1 MFSRI
6 QLSSEGYPHAA
17 TRSAPGRHLRLVRLY
32 PLGVGPHLL
41 QDHCRRAGAEI
52 LTHRM
57 IWSCALL
64 MVLTLLGR
72 QWHKVQAVLRQPK
85 VLLTL
90 AFTSITVGGNWLL
103 FIWAI
108 NNGHMLDASL
118 GYYINPLFNVL
129 LGMLFL
135 SEKLRRLQWWAVG
148 LAAIGVAI
156 QIIAF
161 GSLPWIALVL
171 ASSFAIYG
179 LIRKKLALDALTGLL
194 IETLIMLP
202 PAAIYLWGFADSP
215 TSHLTQND
223 WHLNLL
229 LIAAGAVT
237 TAPLL
242 CFTAAATRLKLS
254 TLGFFQYIGPSLM
267 FILAVTLYGEA
278 LALDKM
284 ITFAFIWSALVLFSL
299 DGLRSGKR
307 RQAAEQA

>member
-1 MFSRI
+1 MFPDIRTPVKVIRMQQQI
-6 QLSSEGYPHAA
+6 QRQGVLYALGAYTLWGLAPIYFKSLSAVPA
-17 TRSAPGRHLRLVRLY
+17 
-32 PLGVGPHLL
+32 
-41 QDHCRRAGAEI
+41 AEI

-64 MVLTLLGR
+64 MVLVLLGR

-90 AFTSITVGGNWLL
+90 AFTSVTVGGNWLL

-148 LAAIGVAI
+148 LAVIGVAV
-156 QIIAF
+156 QLIAF

-194 IETLIMLP
+194 IETMIMLP

-229 LIAAGAVT
+229 LIAAGVVT

-284 ITFAFIWSALVLFSL
+284 ITFGCIWSALVLFSL

-307 RQAAEQA
+307 RQQAG

>member
-1 MFSRI
+1 MQQHVQRQGVIYALCAYTLWGLAPIYFKAI
-6 QLSSEGYPHAA
+6 AA
-17 TRSAPGRHLRLVRLY
+17 VPA
-32 PLGVGPHLL
+32 
-41 QDHCRRAGAEI
+41 AEI

-64 MVLTLLGR
+64 LVLTLLGR
-72 QWHKVQAVLRQPK
+72 QWHKVQAILRQPK

-202 PAAIYLWGFADSP
+202 PAAIYLWGIADSP

>member
-1 MFSRI
+1 MQQQI
-6 QLSSEGYPHAA
+6 QRQGIIYALCAYTLWGLAPIYFK
-17 TRSAPGRHLRLVRLY
+17 TISAVP
-32 PLGVGPHLL
+32 
-41 QDHCRRAGAEI
+41 AAEI

-64 MVLTLLGR
+64 MVMTLLAR

-90 AFTSITVGGNWLL
+90 AFTSVTVGGNWLL

-148 LAAIGVAI
+148 LAVVGVAV
-156 QIIAF
+156 QLIAF

-194 IETLIMLP
+194 IETMIMLP

-267 FILAVTLYGEA
+267 FILAVTLYGEE

-284 ITFAFIWSALVLFSL
+284 ITFGCIWSALVLFTL
-299 DGLRSGKR
+299 DGLHSGKR
-307 RQAAEQA
+307 RQAAG

>member
-1 MFSRI
+1 MQQHVQRQGVIYALCAYTLWGLAPIYFKTI
-6 QLSSEGYPHAA
+6 AA
-17 TRSAPGRHLRLVRLY
+17 VPA
-32 PLGVGPHLL
+32 
-41 QDHCRRAGAEI
+41 AEI

-57 IWSCALL
+57 IWSYALL
-64 MVLTLLGR
+64 LVLTLLGR

-202 PAAIYLWGFADSP
+202 PAAIYLWGIADSP

>member
-1 MFSRI
+1 MQQHVQRQGVIYALCAYTLWGLAPIYFKTI
-6 QLSSEGYPHAA
+6 AA
-17 TRSAPGRHLRLVRLY
+17 VPA
-32 PLGVGPHLL
+32 
-41 QDHCRRAGAEI
+41 AEI

-202 PAAIYLWGFADSP
+202 PAAIYLWGIADSP

>member
-1 MFSRI
+1 MQQHVQRQGVIYALCAYTLWGLAPIYFKTI
-6 QLSSEGYPHAA
+6 AA
-17 TRSAPGRHLRLVRLY
+17 VPA
-32 PLGVGPHLL
+32 
-41 QDHCRRAGAEI
+41 AEI

-72 QWHKVQAVLRQPK
+72 QWHKVQTVLRQPK

-179 LIRKKLALDALTGLL
+179 LIRKRLALDALTGLL

>member
-1 MFSRI
+1 MPQQI
-6 QLSSEGYPHAA
+6 QRQGVIYALCAYTLWGIAPIYFKTLSAVPA
-17 TRSAPGRHLRLVRLY
+17 
-32 PLGVGPHLL
+32 
-41 QDHCRRAGAEI
+41 AEI

-57 IWSCALL
+57 IWSCVLL
-64 MVLTLLGR
+64 MVLTLAGR

-90 AFTSITVGGNWLL
+90 AFTSVTVGGNWLL

-129 LGMLFL
+129 LGMVFL
-135 SEKLRRLQWWAVG
+135 SEKLRRLQWWAVA
-148 LAAIGVAI
+148 LAFAGVAI
-156 QIIAF
+156 QLIAF

-179 LIRKKLALDALTGLL
+179 LVRKKLALDALTGLL
-194 IETLIMLP
+194 IETMIMLP

-267 FILAVTLYGEA
+267 FILAVTLYEEA
-278 LALDKM
+278 LAMDKLL
-284 ITFAFIWSALVLFSL
+284 TFACIWSALVLFSL
-299 DGLRSGKR
+299 DGLRSGK
-307 RQAAEQA
+307 AAPSRT

>member
-1 MFSRI
+1 MQQHVQRQGVIYALCAYTLWGLAPIYFKTI
-6 QLSSEGYPHAA
+6 AA
-17 TRSAPGRHLRLVRLY
+17 VPA
-32 PLGVGPHLL
+32 
-41 QDHCRRAGAEI
+41 AEI

-90 AFTSITVGGNWLL
+90 AFTSITVGSNWLL

>member
-1 MFSRI
+1 MQQHVQRQGVIYALCAYTLWGLAPIYFKTI
-6 QLSSEGYPHAA
+6 AA
-17 TRSAPGRHLRLVRLY
+17 VPA
-32 PLGVGPHLL
+32 
-41 QDHCRRAGAEI
+41 AEI

-64 MVLTLLGR
+64 LVLTLLGR

-90 AFTSITVGGNWLL
+90 TFTSITVGGNWLL

-202 PAAIYLWGFADSP
+202 PAAIYLWGIADSP

>member
-1 MFSRI
+1 MQQQI
-6 QLSSEGYPHAA
+6 QRQGIIYALCAYTLWGLAPIYFK
-17 TRSAPGRHLRLVRLY
+17 TISAVP
-32 PLGVGPHLL
+32 
-41 QDHCRRAGAEI
+41 AAEI

-64 MVLTLLGR
+64 MVL
-72 QWHKVQAVLRQPK
+72 
-85 VLLTL
+85 LTL
-90 AFTSITVGGNWLL
+90 AFTSVTVGGNWLL

-129 LGMLFL
+129 LGMVFL

-148 LAAIGVAI
+148 LAVIGVAV
-156 QIIAF
+156 QLIAF

-194 IETLIMLP
+194 IETMIMLP

-229 LIAAGAVT
+229 LIAAGVVT

-284 ITFAFIWSALVLFSL
+284 ITFGCIWSALVLFSL

-307 RQAAEQA
+307 RQQAG

>member
-1 MFSRI
+1 MQQHVQRQGVIYALCAYTLWGLAPIYFKTI
-6 QLSSEGYPHAA
+6 AA
-17 TRSAPGRHLRLVRLY
+17 VPA
-32 PLGVGPHLL
+32 
-41 QDHCRRAGAEI
+41 AEI

-64 MVLTLLGR
+64 LVLTLLGR

-90 AFTSITVGGNWLL
+90 AFTSVTVGGNWLL

-118 GYYINPLFNVL
+118 GCYINPLFNVL

-202 PAAIYLWGFADSP
+202 PAAIYLWGIADSP

>member
-1 MFSRI
+1 MQQHVQRQGVIYALCAYTLWGLAPIYFKTI
-6 QLSSEGYPHAA
+6 AA
-17 TRSAPGRHLRLVRLY
+17 VPA
-32 PLGVGPHLL
+32 
-41 QDHCRRAGAEI
+41 AEI

-171 ASSFAIYG
+171 ATSFAIYG

-202 PAAIYLWGFADSP
+202 PAAIYLWGIADSP

>member
-1 MFSRI
+1 MQQHVQRQGVIYALCAYTLWGLAPIYFKTI
-6 QLSSEGYPHAA
+6 AA
-17 TRSAPGRHLRLVRLY
+17 VPA
-32 PLGVGPHLL
+32 
-41 QDHCRRAGAEI
+41 AEI

-57 IWSCALL
+57 IWSYALL
-64 MVLTLLGR
+64 LVLTLLGR

-108 NNGHMLDASL
+108 NNGHMLEASL
-118 GYYINPLFNVL
+118 GYYINPLINVM

-202 PAAIYLWGFADSP
+202 PAAIYLWGIADSP

>member
-1 MFSRI
+1 MQQQVQRQGVIYALCAYTLWGLAPIYFKTI
-6 QLSSEGYPHAA
+6 AA
-17 TRSAPGRHLRLVRLY
+17 VPA
-32 PLGVGPHLL
+32 
-41 QDHCRRAGAEI
+41 AEI

-64 MVLTLLGR
+64 MVLTLLAR

-90 AFTSITVGGNWLL
+90 AFTSVTVGGNWLL

-135 SEKLRRLQWWAVG
+135 SEQLRRLQWWAVG
-148 LAAIGVAI
+148 LAVIGVVV
-156 QIIAF
+156 QLIAF

-194 IETLIMLP
+194 IETMIMLP

-267 FILAVTLYGEA
+267 FILAVTLYGEE

-284 ITFAFIWSALVLFSL
+284 ITFGCIWSALVLFSL

-307 RQAAEQA
+307 RRDAA

>member
-1 MFSRI
+1 MQQHVQRQGVIYALCAYTLWGLAPIYFKTI
-6 QLSSEGYPHAA
+6 AA
-17 TRSAPGRHLRLVRLY
+17 VPA
-32 PLGVGPHLL
+32 
-41 QDHCRRAGAEI
+41 AEI

-64 MVLTLLGR
+64 LVLTLLGR

-202 PAAIYLWGFADSP
+202 PAAIYLWGVADSP

-307 RQAAEQA
+307 RQAAELA

>member
-1 MFSRI
+1 MQQQI
-6 QLSSEGYPHAA
+6 QRQGVIYALCAYTLWGLAPIYFK
-17 TRSAPGRHLRLVRLY
+17 TISAVP
-32 PLGVGPHLL
+32 
-41 QDHCRRAGAEI
+41 AAEI

-57 IWSCALL
+57 IWSCVLL
-64 MVLTLLGR
+64 LVLTLLAR
-72 QWHKVQAVLRQPK
+72 QWHKVQAVLRQPR

-90 AFTSITVGGNWLL
+90 AFTSVTVGGNWLL

-148 LAAIGVAI
+148 LAVIGVAA
-156 QIIAF
+156 QLIAF

-202 PAAIYLWGFADSP
+202 PAAIYLWGIADSP
-215 TSHLTQND
+215 TSHLTENS

-267 FILAVTLYGEA
+267 FILAVTLYGEG

-284 ITFAFIWSALVLFSL
+284 ITFACIWSALVLFSL
-299 DGLRSGKR
+299 DGLRSGRR
-307 RQAAEQA
+307 RQDAA

>member
-1 MFSRI
+1 MQQHVQRQGVIYALCAYTLWGLAPIYFKTI
-6 QLSSEGYPHAA
+6 AA
-17 TRSAPGRHLRLVRLY
+17 VPA
-32 PLGVGPHLL
+32 
-41 QDHCRRAGAEI
+41 AEI

-64 MVLTLLGR
+64 LVLTLLGR

-90 AFTSITVGGNWLL
+90 ALTSITVGGNWLL

-202 PAAIYLWGFADSP
+202 PAAIYLWGIADSP

>member
-1 MFSRI
+1 MQQHVQRQGVIYALCAYTLWGLAPIYFKTI
-6 QLSSEGYPHAA
+6 AA
-17 TRSAPGRHLRLVRLY
+17 VPA
-32 PLGVGPHLL
+32 
-41 QDHCRRAGAEI
+41 AEI

-64 MVLTLLGR
+64 LVLTLLGR

-202 PAAIYLWGFADSP
+202 PAAIYLWGIADSP

-307 RQAAEQA
+307 RQAAELA

>member
-1 MFSRI
+1 MQQHVQRQGLIYALCAYTLWGLAPIYFKTI
-6 QLSSEGYPHAA
+6 AA
-17 TRSAPGRHLRLVRLY
+17 VPA
-32 PLGVGPHLL
+32 
-41 QDHCRRAGAEI
+41 AEI

-64 MVLTLLGR
+64 LVLTLLGR

-202 PAAIYLWGFADSP
+202 PAAIYLWGIADSP

>member
-1 MFSRI
+1 MQQHVQRQGVIYALCAYTLWGLAPIYFKTI
-6 QLSSEGYPHAA
+6 AA
-17 TRSAPGRHLRLVRLY
+17 VPA
-32 PLGVGPHLL
+32 
-41 QDHCRRAGAEI
+41 AEI

-64 MVLTLLGR
+64 LVLTLLGR

-135 SEKLRRLQWWAVG
+135 GEKLRRLQWWAVG

-202 PAAIYLWGFADSP
+202 PAAIYLWGIADSP

-307 RQAAEQA
+307 RQAVEQA

>member
-1 MFSRI
+1 MQQHVQRQGVIYALCAYTLWGLAPIYFKTI
-6 QLSSEGYPHAA
+6 AA
-17 TRSAPGRHLRLVRLY
+17 VPA
-32 PLGVGPHLL
+32 
-41 QDHCRRAGAEI
+41 AEI

-148 LAAIGVAI
+148 LAAIGVVI

>member
-1 MFSRI
+1 MPQQI
-6 QLSSEGYPHAA
+6 QRQGVIYALCAYTLWGIAPIYFK
-17 TRSAPGRHLRLVRLY
+17 TISAVP
-32 PLGVGPHLL
+32 
-41 QDHCRRAGAEI
+41 AAEI

-57 IWSCALL
+57 IWSCVLL
-64 MVLTLLGR
+64 MVLTLAGR

-85 VLLTL
+85 VLFTL
-90 AFTSITVGGNWLL
+90 AFTSVTVGGNWLL

-129 LGMLFL
+129 LGMVFL
-135 SEKLRRLQWWAVG
+135 SEKLRRLQWWAVA
-148 LAAIGVAI
+148 LAFTGVAI
-156 QIIAF
+156 QLIAF

-179 LIRKKLALDALTGLL
+179 LVRKKLALDALTGLL
-194 IETLIMLP
+194 IETMIMLP

-267 FILAVTLYGEA
+267 FILAVTLYGEELAMDKA
-278 LALDKM
+278 L
-284 ITFAFIWSALVLFSL
+284 TFACIWSALLIFTL
-299 DGLRSGKR
+299 DGLRNGKR
-307 RQAAEQA
+307 PAATSNIKLSKSNP

>member
-1 MFSRI
+1 MQQHVQRQGVIYALCAYTLWGLAPIYFKTI
-6 QLSSEGYPHAA
+6 AA
-17 TRSAPGRHLRLVRLY
+17 VPA
-32 PLGVGPHLL
+32 
-41 QDHCRRAGAEI
+41 AEI

-267 FILAVTLYGEA
+267 FILAVTFYGEA

>member
-1 MFSRI
+1 MQQHVQRQGVIYALCAYTLWGLAPIYFKTI
-6 QLSSEGYPHAA
+6 AA
-17 TRSAPGRHLRLVRLY
+17 VPA
-32 PLGVGPHLL
+32 
-41 QDHCRRAGAEI
+41 AEI

-171 ASSFAIYG
+171 ATSFAIYG

-202 PAAIYLWGFADSP
+202 PAAIYLWGIADSP

-284 ITFAFIWSALVLFSL
+284 LTFAFIWSALVLFSL